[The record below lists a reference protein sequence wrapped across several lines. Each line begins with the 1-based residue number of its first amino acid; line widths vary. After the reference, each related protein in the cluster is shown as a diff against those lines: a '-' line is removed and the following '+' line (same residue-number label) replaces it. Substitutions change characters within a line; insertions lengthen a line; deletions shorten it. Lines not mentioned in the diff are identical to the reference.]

1 MTTDSMEY
9 LYRLRDECLL
19 LKQCDNMLVFFKDI
33 EDEEKTARISLLKLE
48 HIYYK
53 KDSLYEK
60 SKALLKK

>member
-1 MTTDSMEY
+1 
-9 LYRLRDECLL
+9 
-19 LKQCDNMLVFFKDI
+19 MLAFFKDI